1 MKEIFTV
8 LLALTGVLLLIWLT
22 CRLAKWL
29 NNRVY
34 SGGDTSGTNG
44 GSRLLKAVERLPLS
58 NDKYLL
64 VIKAGDKYLLI
75 AVSPQHTELLCEID
89 REYAEKVSQNG
100 GQNASG
106 TDFLSVLKKTAAEK
120 FRRPDGNGIPNSD
133 EKDGNI
139 NEE

>member
-34 SGGDTSGTNG
+34 SGGETSGTNG

-75 AVSPQHTELLCEID
+75 AVSPQHTELLCELD
-89 REYAEKVSQNG
+89 KEYAEKVCQN
-100 GQNASG
+100 GQNAYG
-106 TDFLSVLKKTAAEK
+106 TDFLSVLKKTV
-120 FRRPDGNGIPNSD
+120 RRPDGNGTANSD